1 MEPEEFRFTEDTAEP
16 ERLERIVHSEHDD
29 EDHADSTTPA
39 RQPRSRGRKLL
50 TIAAA
55 MLLLLG
61 ATRIWKAATTQ
72 RFEVAENPDGSSP
85 FQNTLIPTWLPIKGT
100 LWSEQRDGSPV
111 FPAEF
116 INKAGQRI
124 TVSTTSASDSEWA
137 NPLLRDPSYEGALAS
152 ANGRPGDPNFRVW
165 VSRSQPDFDPATRST
180 QSSAGPLSEEVLD
193 ALVKDLARRCTT
205 TACGNY
211 APPPNGV
218 LSELRVARQL
228 PLYGNGTTTMVS
240 FDKDRNGYVLF
251 STFASEGFV
260 LPEVSTEELGEPDFF
275 SWLGGEVPVRSE
287 LRIDGRPAILE
298 QSDGGTGLVIDR
310 SDIGLIA
317 VISGLTSDS
326 STGVLQSSPNESSNG
341 VEASLYG
348 FNESTLR
355 RIAESLEPMSGSEFG
370 QHYQKLAN
378 DFTGDRVEVGRG
390 SDWTAF
396 AVTPR
401 QPIRFDSTGCAI
413 TIRVDPLHPGNS
425 FCEFD
430 PCSEDEYLRG
440 QRGSIRP
447 LSGGRR
453 IWCGMLDSSV
463 KTVTFNF
470 DDRTEIAVKPTLV
483 AKGKAAV
490 VVIELPAKAG
500 SVEPRDAK
508 GKLSSGEGID
518 PFTANARNEF

>member
-1 MEPEEFRFTEDTAEP
+1 
-16 ERLERIVHSEHDD
+16 
-29 EDHADSTTPA
+29 
-39 RQPRSRGRKLL
+39 
-50 TIAAA
+50 
-55 MLLLLG
+55 
-61 ATRIWKAATTQ
+61 
-72 RFEVAENPDGSSP
+72 VAENPDGSSP

-100 LWSEQRDGSPV
+100 LWSEQRDGSPT

-165 VSRSQPDFDPATRST
+165 VSPSDPIFNPATRST

-211 APPPNGV
+211 EPPADGV
-218 LSELRVARQL
+218 LSELRVVRRL
-228 PLYGNGTTTMVS
+228 PLYGNGATTMFWS
-240 FDKDRNGYVLF
+240 DEERNGFVLV
-251 STFASEGFV
+251 TTIEANGFV
-260 LPEVSTEELGEPDFF
+260 LPEVPAEQLGNGRAPGLF
-275 SWLGGEVPVRSE
+275 GGQAMSQNE
-287 LRIDGRPAILE
+287 LRIGDHQAVFQLTD
-298 QSDGGTGLVIDR
+298 SGTVLAIDR

-317 VISGLTSDS
+317 IV
-326 STGVLQSSPNESSNG
+326 TGFTPDLSEGVMPSIPSESFNG
-341 VEASLYG
+341 VEEALYG
-348 FNESTLR
+348 YDKSTLR

-370 QHYQKLAN
+370 QRYQKLAN

-430 PCSEDEYLRG
+430 PCSEDEYEKS

-453 IWCGMLDSSV
+453 IWCGMLDPSV

-470 DDRTEIAVKPTLV
+470 DDRTEIVVKPTLV

-500 SVEPRDAK
+500 SVELRDAK